1 MSSIKSS
8 FADAAG
14 GVAGSLV
21 AMLAFYPID
30 VLKTNLQAEKSN
42 GESDNNGK
50 IVDKNRN
57 LQTVIRHMRSKYPS
71 NLDFLKALFKGLHFK
86 TAHTTTSSFAYFF
99 IYSWIQSKHKMH
111 ALSSPGYRNGGKYQP
126 STVVRLLL
134 SAIAAMCNTAL
145 TLPLDVLASRSQI
158 THTVKPDDHT
168 NQITP
173 PVTSDDE
180 QTLQEEKKEDDTP
193 RTIIPHDSSQKIMEN
208 VWRNV
213 NDIDSDGDYD
223 TANEEGNVYNDDG
236 ISFDSGDTGKK
247 DESACQASFIEDE
260 DDNIS
265 YASTNIDKN
274 EVVNREY
281 EEQVDSGVSKEIP
294 TYVRPLFRVDT
305 LMQGTVITSYIKR
318 IYKYV

>member
-1 MSSIKSS
+1 
-8 FADAAG
+8 
-14 GVAGSLV
+14 
-21 AMLAFYPID
+21 
-30 VLKTNLQAEKSN
+30 
-42 GESDNNGK
+42 
-50 IVDKNRN
+50 
-57 LQTVIRHMRSKYPS
+57 
-71 NLDFLKALFKGLHFK
+71 
-86 TAHTTTSSFAYFF
+86 
-99 IYSWIQSKHKMH
+99 
-111 ALSSPGYRNGGKYQP
+111 
-126 STVVRLLL
+126 
-134 SAIAAMCNTAL
+134 MCNTAL

-180 QTLQEEKKEDDTP
+180 QTLEEEKKEDDTP

-236 ISFDSGDTGKK
+236 ISFDSEDTGKK

-260 DDNIS
+260 DDNVS

-281 EEQVDSGVSKEIP
+281 EEKDDSGVSKEIP

-305 LMQGTVITSYIKR
+305 LMQGTVITSYI
-318 IYKYV
+318 